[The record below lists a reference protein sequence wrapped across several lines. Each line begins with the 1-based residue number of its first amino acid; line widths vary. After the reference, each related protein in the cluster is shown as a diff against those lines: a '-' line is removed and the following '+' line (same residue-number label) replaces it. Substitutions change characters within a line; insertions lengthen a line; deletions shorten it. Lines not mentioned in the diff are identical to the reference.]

1 MRPRRRPRQPWIPRF
16 TRSRFG
22 WAAGPG
28 ANLFAQSIPTA
39 NNGGIIRRAK
49 METRNELLLKFML
62 ALAPIDPEGTPVEHA
77 DFVLR
82 YAEALVDRY
91 YEVLR

>member
-1 MRPRRRPRQPWIPRF
+1 
-16 TRSRFG
+16 
-22 WAAGPG
+22 
-28 ANLFAQSIPTA
+28 
-39 NNGGIIRRAK
+39 

-62 ALAPIDPEGTPVEHA
+62 ALAPIDPEGTPEEHA

-91 YEVLR
+91 SEVLR